1 MPGLDGRA
9 LVEQLRVHEPSLK
22 ALYLTGHGNRVL
34 RDMQDRGADA
44 PIITKPFTAVQ
55 LAAAVRRVLDSKR
68 AAEPDRKVNG
78 GKANGGKANGGAR

>member
-1 MPGLDGRA
+1 
-9 LVEQLRVHEPSLK
+9 
-22 ALYLTGHGNRVL
+22 
-34 RDMQDRGADA
+34 MQDRGADA